1 MMLGTLEKS
10 GSGPVAGQARSAV
23 LPGGTGTPVVAAF
36 VSSARMERDCI
47 RLLARTHPE
56 VRAAAVLAGGRELL
70 QELRRGLNP
79 QVLVLDALLTDMGI
93 LTLIEEIHA
102 LHLDPEPVLLIS
114 VPAPEQGASRR
125 AVQLF
130 GDCQLILK
138 PFRMK
143 ELFDEIYLLGAGA
156 DEYRL
161 YRARSCCRR
170 LLRELRADPAMSGCD
185 YVEQMLLYA
194 LTAERSL
201 PMAALYQLVAQDNN
215 TQESSITAAVGR
227 LSQKMQRQDTP
238 LYRELCQR
246 CGLRPGAVL
255 PNGKLL
261 KALLERLQQEVQ

>member
-1 MMLGTLEKS
+1 MVGTLEKA
-10 GSGPVAGQARSAV
+10 GANPVAGKGQAAALNS
-23 LPGGTGTPVVAAF
+23 LCGTPVVAAF

-70 QELRRGLNP
+70 EQLRSGLNP
-79 QVLVLDALLTDMGI
+79 QVLVLDALLPDMGI
-93 LTLIEEIHA
+93 LTLIQEIRA
-102 LHLDPEPVLLIS
+102 LHLEPEPILLIAI
-114 VPAPEQGASRR
+114 PAPEQGAARR
-125 AVQLF
+125 AVQAF

-185 YVEQMLLYA
+185 YIEQMLLYA

-201 PMAALYQLVAQDNN
+201 PMASLYQLVAQDND
-215 TQESSITAAVGR
+215 TQESSITAAVSR
-227 LSQKMQRQDTP
+227 LSQKMQRQGTP

-246 CGLRPGAVL
+246 CGLQPGAVL

-261 KALLERLQQEVQ
+261 KALLECLQQEVQ